1 MKSMLR
7 VLTSNVRV
15 QWRTYLAQW
24 IKGSMQKLVV
34 IAMRP
39 LKMVKG
45 IIEFR
50 FGMNMDQ
57 WYG

>member
-1 MKSMLR
+1 
-7 VLTSNVRV
+7 
-15 QWRTYLAQW
+15 
-24 IKGSMQKLVV
+24 MQKLVV

-50 FGMNMDQ
+50 FGMNMDE
-57 WYG
+57 